1 MSHTIS
7 HRVRR
12 PMRAVLILSLSLTVA
27 SLAAAAPSDDER
39 RLAIAILDF
48 EPGSPALKATSKQ
61 VTELLT
67 ARLSTHPNLI
77 LVERQRLGEVL
88 SELELGISGTVRP
101 DTAAAIGRLIG
112 AKALV
117 SGRVF
122 CSGDDLVAVARII
135 GTETGRVY
143 AESVT
148 LAAGEPPSRFAK
160 LLAEKLASPLSERW
174 DSLRSPPPATSDLIQ
189 RRARLTDGK
198 TLPSVS
204 VSIPER
210 HSGRAALDPAAE
222 TEIARILLAVGFP
235 LVEPH
240 AKTRAAVQIT
250 GAALSEVGSRPGNL
264 VSASGRV
271 EIKAV
276 NRASHAVVAVDR
288 QTEVA
293 VDLSG
298 EIAGKKALQQA
309 SAILSERLVRSLLK
323 VPRIPP
329 VWDPTPDDDLNPL
342 RRHDPAAL

>member
-1 MSHTIS
+1 MSHRMS
-7 HRVRR
+7 DRVVRTT
-12 PMRAVLILSLSLTVA
+12 PALLALSLSLLCA
-27 SLAAAAPSDDER
+27 PFAPAAPSGDGR
-39 RLAIAILDF
+39 HLAVAVLDF
-48 EPGSPALKATSKQ
+48 ESENPQIKATAKH

-67 ARLSTHPNLI
+67 AKLSTHPNLV
-77 LVERQRLGEVL
+77 LVERQRLNEVL
-88 SELELGISGTVRP
+88 SEIEFGISGTVQP
-101 DTAAAIGRLIG
+101 DTAATIGRLIG

-122 CSGDDLVAVARII
+122 SSGEDLVVVARMI

-148 LAAGEPPSRFAK
+148 LAANEPPSRFAEI
-160 LLAEKLASPLSERW
+160 LAERLSSPLPERW
-174 DSLRSPPPATSDLIQ
+174 DTLVSPRPAPEDRIQ
-189 RRARLTDGK
+189 RLARMTKGK

-204 VSIPER
+204 VAIPER

-222 TEIARILLAVGFP
+222 TEIGRILAALGFP
-235 LVEPH
+235 LINSHPNV
-240 AKTRAAVQIT
+240 RVDIQIT
-250 GAALSEVGSRPGNL
+250 GEALSEVGSRRGNL

-276 NRASHAVVAVDR
+276 ERASHKVVAVDR

-309 SAILSERLVRSLLK
+309 SEALAERLVGSLLK
-323 VPRIPP
+323 NR
-329 VWDPTPDDDLNPL
+329 
-342 RRHDPAAL
+342 

>member
-1 MSHTIS
+1 MNHRMSDRI
-7 HRVRR
+7 VRTT
-12 PMRAVLILSLSLTVA
+12 PALLALSLSLLCA
-27 SLAAAAPSDDER
+27 PFAPAAPSGEGR
-39 RLAIAILDF
+39 HLAVAVLDF
-48 EPGSPALKATSKQ
+48 ESENPQIKATAKH

-67 ARLSTHPNLI
+67 AKLSTDPNLV
-77 LVERQRLGEVL
+77 LVERQRLNEVL
-88 SELELGISGTVRP
+88 SEIEFGISGTVQP
-101 DTAAAIGRLIG
+101 DTAATIGRLIG

-122 CSGDDLVAVARII
+122 SSGEDLVVVARMI

-148 LAAGEPPSRFAK
+148 LAANEPPSRFAEI
-160 LLAEKLASPLSERW
+160 LAERLSSPLPERW
-174 DSLRSPPPATSDLIQ
+174 DTLVSPRPAPEDRIQ
-189 RRARLTDGK
+189 RLARMTKGK

-204 VSIPER
+204 VAIPER

-222 TEIARILLAVGFP
+222 TEIGRILAALGFP
-235 LVEPH
+235 LVNSHPNV
-240 AKTRAAVQIT
+240 RADIQIT
-250 GAALSEVGSRPGNL
+250 GEALSEVGSRRGNL

-276 NRASHAVVAVDR
+276 ERASHKVVAVDR

-309 SAILSERLVRSLLK
+309 SEALAERLVGSLLK
-323 VPRIPP
+323 NR
-329 VWDPTPDDDLNPL
+329 
-342 RRHDPAAL
+342 